1 MKSFTPPTLLPEKR
15 RHARVIFTRT
25 VRLSVNDSLLGEFP
39 ARNLSMGGLFIDN
52 STLAD
57 VVDGE
62 CQLELHEKG
71 EHSSLILKFSAKVVR
86 VEQAGVG
93 VEFTDM
99 EDDSFMFL
107 QTMVLYAS
115 DDPLGIAKDFLED
128 FPLVSHVEKTGSASG

>member
-15 RHARVIFTRT
+15 RHTRVVFTRT
-25 VRLSVNDSLLGEFP
+25 VRLSINDSLVGEFP
-39 ARNLSMGGLFIDN
+39 ALNLSMGGLFIDN
-52 STLAD
+52 SLLAD

-86 VEQAGVG
+86 VEPSGIAVA
-93 VEFTDM
+93 FTDM

-115 DDPLGIAKDFLED
+115 DDPIGIAEDFLED
-128 FPLVSHVEKTGSASG
+128 FPLVPHVEKTGSANG